1 MILIFVLWLLI
12 SPATV
17 YAYLDPGSGAVL
29 VNIIIA
35 GIAALLYSFKN
46 VILRLF
52 GKNSPIKDQANS
64 KQIGI
69 LSEGKQYSATFQ
81 PIINAFLEHKI
92 PFSYYTLDID
102 DPALTIDNE
111 LMDSHFL
118 GFKKWGFSRASIL
131 KVDNLLCTTP
141 NIGVSGYPIKKSP
154 NIKNLIHIFHS
165 INDLAMYKQGSLDNY
180 DTVLMVGPFQEKSI
194 RELETKRNLKLK
206 KLVSIGLPY
215 LDVYSESNN
224 KDVKNN
230 DSQKTIL
237 IGSSWGDKGLLKV
250 YGIDFI
256 KQLVAYDY
264 NVIIRP
270 HPQSYISE
278 RDFIKKL
285 KNETKYLHN
294 VLWDDSISPV
304 GSMVKADI
312 LISDTSSLRFDF
324 AFIFNKPVITLQI
337 NTELMPGYERYDLSS
352 IWMEE
357 AEKKI
362 GPIINKDSIYNIN
375 EIIEKA
381 IEEFHPNRIIN
392 FRNETVVNYGKAGEA
407 IAEYFSAYALKGDND

>member
-1 MILIFVLWLLI
+1 MIFILILWLLI
-12 SPATV
+12 SPV
-17 YAYLDPGSGAVL
+17 PIYAYLDPGSGAVL
-29 VNIIIA
+29 INIIIA

-52 GKNSPIKDQANS
+52 GKNPPPKSQADRNLV
-64 KQIGI
+64 GI
-69 LSEGKQYSATFQ
+69 LSEGKQYWATFK
-81 PIINAFLEHKI
+81 PIINTFLENKI
-92 PFSYYTLDID
+92 PFSYYTLDIG

-118 GFKKWGFSRASIL
+118 GFKKWGFSRASVL
-131 KVDNLLCTTP
+131 KIDNLLCTTP
-141 NIGVSGYPIKKSP
+141 NIGCSGYPIKKSP
-154 NIKNLIHIFHS
+154 DIKNLIHIFHS
-165 INDLAMYKQGSLDNY
+165 INDLAMYKKGSLDNY
-180 DTVLMVGPFQEKSI
+180 DTVFMVGPFQEKSI

-206 KLVSIGLPY
+206 KLVNIGLPY
-215 LDVYSESNN
+215 LDVYLESNN
-224 KDVKNN
+224 KVERNN
-230 DSQKTIL
+230 ENKKTIL
-237 IGSSWGDKGLLKV
+237 IGTSWGDKGLLKV

-278 RDFIKKL
+278 NDLIKKL
-285 KNETKYLHN
+285 KNETKYLPN
-294 VLWDDSISPV
+294 VVWDDTISPV
-304 GSMVKADI
+304 ESMRKADI

-337 NTELMPGYERYDLSS
+337 KTELMPGYERDDLSS

-381 IEEFHPNRIIN
+381 VEEFNPNRIIN

-407 IAEYFSAYALKGDND
+407 IAEYFSDYAIKGDND